1 MGVYIGGCG
10 LWMYGGIGVCLCMCG
25 WGPKGVITLLL
36 NGHKLTALD
45 EVLCVDQLVNIVI
58 ASCDKQCEDI

>member
-1 MGVYIGGCG
+1 
-10 LWMYGGIGVCLCMCG
+10 MYDGIGVCLLCTCG

-36 NGHKLTALD
+36 NGHELTALD

-58 ASCDKQCEDI
+58 ASCDKQYGDM